1 MREILF
7 RAKVIHNH
15 FEKPDGTYRLPQG
28 SWVYGCL
35 IKDCNERPMIDIQGY
50 VDGSGVHYQYYV
62 DPETVGQFTGLHD
75 KNGKEIYEGDIVKYY
90 RITDLNICRDWY
102 EPSDYYI
109 EECIDEIV
117 FEWGQYCT
125 KEDPTLSLIYLTD
138 LNNCESPNSIEDEYG
153 FISNQEKYPFIK
165 TTNDI
170 FYAEVIGNV
179 HDNPELREGGGK

>member
-75 KNGKEIYEGDIVKYY
+75 KNGKEIYDGDVIKVKNLQGVVVFHPNGYY
-90 RITDLNICRDWY
+90 CLHTQSCN
-102 EPSDYYI
+102 I
-109 EECIDEIV
+109 EETSYTTLGDLVDYLHRE
-117 FEWGQYCT
+117 QY
-125 KEDPTLSLIYLTD
+125 EDGLI
-138 LNNCESPNSIEDEYG
+138 I
-153 FISNQEKYPFIK
+153 
-165 TTNDI
+165 
-170 FYAEVIGNV
+170 IGNI
-179 HDNPELREGGGK
+179 HDNPELMKGGNQ

>member
-1 MREILF
+1 MRAILF

-75 KNGKEIYEGDIVKYY
+75 KNGNEIYEGDIAIVRVSDERFKANPRFDKSAVYYNNDRGRFEVK
-90 RITDLNICRDWY
+90 RFDCFRSKRL
-102 EPSDYYI
+102 
-109 EECIDEIV
+109 EI
-117 FEWGQYCT
+117 
-125 KEDPTLSLIYLTD
+125 
-138 LNNCESPNSIEDEYG
+138 
-153 FISNQEKYPFIK
+153 
-165 TTNDI
+165 
-170 FYAEVIGNV
+170 IGNV
-179 HDNPELREGGGK
+179 HDNPELLKGGGK